1 MADTHVIDEESIR
14 KVYRRDVSS
23 DGHLAVALGVV
34 AILIGLC
41 AAGAGI
47 WIAYDQAGET
57 LPLPGGMPTAEAQTI
72 SIYLVACGALTF
84 LLGGF
89 SIYKA
94 QDM

>member
-1 MADTHVIDEESIR
+1 MSDTRIIDQDSIR
-14 KVYRRDVSS
+14 KVYRQDASS
-23 DGHLAVALGVV
+23 DGHLAVAIGII
-34 AILIGLC
+34 AILIGIC

-47 WIAYDQAGET
+47 WIAYDQAGAL
-57 LPLPGGMPTAEAQTI
+57 LPLPGGMPAAEAQTI